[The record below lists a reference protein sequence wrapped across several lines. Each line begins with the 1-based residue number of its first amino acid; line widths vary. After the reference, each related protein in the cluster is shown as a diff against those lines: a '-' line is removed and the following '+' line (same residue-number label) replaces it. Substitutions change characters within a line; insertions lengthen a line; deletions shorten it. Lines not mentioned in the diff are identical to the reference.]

1 MFKQTD
7 DRTTKAPGVTPK
19 LKANLLV
26 KDSEP
31 TRRVNLSPDHL
42 RFEFYVRYFGVEE
55 ALRMTSDDQGLAIAR
70 ALIEKEKDLGLS
82 VPVLADGHAI
92 RHYSE
97 AQEST
102 KHSTESGSCK
112 MPATPAADKPFLAPV
127 QHACES
133 QTQSRK
139 AGEPGR
145 NLKDWKSFL

>member
-31 TRRVNLSPDHL
+31 TRRINLSPDHL

-70 ALIEKEKDLGLS
+70 ALIERDLEELPQGRYLPQHLGASRIKGSRGRGKAAPDDVTDEKRDS
-82 VPVLADGHAI
+82 RRDG
-92 RHYSE
+92 
-97 AQEST
+97 T
-102 KHSTESGSCK
+102 
-112 MPATPAADKPFLAPV
+112 FLAPV